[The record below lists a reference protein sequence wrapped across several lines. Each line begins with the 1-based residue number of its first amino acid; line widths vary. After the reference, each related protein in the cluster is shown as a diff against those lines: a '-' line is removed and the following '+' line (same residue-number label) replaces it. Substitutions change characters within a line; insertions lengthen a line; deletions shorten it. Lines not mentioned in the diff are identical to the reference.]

1 MHFLE
6 AELNTK
12 IFLMKTDMGFRHFC
26 VIKIQNVFSQTVL
39 HSGYERVMD
48 WGHVYKPVVG
58 AASQTACVKL
68 GNLLHLV

>member
-12 IFLMKTDMGFRHFC
+12 TFLMKTDVGFRHFC

-48 WGHVYKPVVG
+48 LGHVYKPVVG
-58 AASQTACVKL
+58 AALTDCLCQIRKFI
-68 GNLLHLV
+68 HLV